1 MNEEEKIL
9 IEQLIEAICHPDWFM
24 RIITIISICISGLL
38 SFLLYRATKII
49 GRKQNEIAKH
59 QIIIQDHIAR
69 IEKYNLFKDEIIVIR
84 EIQFYISSF
93 LYEINSFLNRLEEN
107 EFDIFENE
115 LVRAYNKS
123 NELLEK
129 LRIIRNSGKFKI
141 LDIDDNDLMSI
152 ELLLENAIHNAI
164 LLLSHFQFNKK
175 IDKEIISIDND
186 EIDDWDIKLMDHIL
200 KTINQ
205 KGYKCEEIIG
215 HLRYYAKGKNDI
227 LYRKNIFKSIEHHIY
242 DSCE

>member
-84 EIQFYISSF
+84 EIQFYIFSF

-129 LRIIRNSGKFKI
+129 LRIIRNSG
-141 LDIDDNDLMSI
+141 
-152 ELLLENAIHNAI
+152 
-164 LLLSHFQFNKK
+164 
-175 IDKEIISIDND
+175 
-186 EIDDWDIKLMDHIL
+186 
-200 KTINQ
+200 
-205 KGYKCEEIIG
+205 
-215 HLRYYAKGKNDI
+215 
-227 LYRKNIFKSIEHHIY
+227 
-242 DSCE
+242 